1 MRLAFHGGMLRISM
15 RTDGN
20 AGACAV
26 LEGQIIGP
34 WVGELARVCEPL
46 LDGGKPLILDLGA
59 VSFVG
64 RDGIELL
71 ARLKGSGV
79 SLRNCTRLLHEQLKA
94 REANG
99 H

>member
-1 MRLAFHGGMLRISM
+1 MLRISVQAEGETGT
-15 RTDGN
+15 RVD
-20 AGACAV
+20 

-34 WVGELARVCEPL
+34 WVDELARVCEPL
-46 LDGGKPLILDLGA
+46 LSGTRPVTLNLAA

-64 RDGIELL
+64 REGVDLLTRLRL
-71 ARLKGSGV
+71 ARV
-79 SLRNCTRLLHEQLKA
+79 TLRNCSRLIHEQLKA

>member
-1 MRLAFHGGMLRISM
+1 MLRISI
-15 RTDGN
+15 RTNGN
-20 AGACAV
+20 AGARV
-26 LEGQIIGP
+26 DLEGQLIGP

-46 LDGGKPLILDLGA
+46 LDAGKPLTLDLGA

-71 ARLKGSGV
+71 ARLRGNRV
-79 SLRNCTRLLHEQLKA
+79 TLRNCSRLLHEQLKA

>member
-1 MRLAFHGGMLRISM
+1 MLRISV
-15 RTDGN
+15 RANGG
-20 AGACAV
+20 AGTRV
-26 LEGQIIGP
+26 DLEGQIIGP

-46 LDGGKPLILDLGA
+46 LDAGKLLTLDLGA

-71 ARLKGSGV
+71 ARLRGNRV
-79 SLRNCTRLLHEQLKA
+79 TLRNCSRLLHEQLKA

>member
-1 MRLAFHGGMLRISM
+1 MLRISI

-20 AGACAV
+20 AGARVV

-46 LDGGKPLILDLGA
+46 LDAGTLTLDLGA

-64 RDGIELL
+64 RDGVELL
-71 ARLKGSGV
+71 ARLKGSRV
-79 SLRNCTRLLHEQLKA
+79 TLRNCTRLLHEQLKA